1 MEYNCHV
8 AKASTRSIM
17 FTRPIYNNSMKTKT
31 VLYKMKTWS
40 THNNARKIG
49 SNSCGRVGGRL
60 TQWLFH
66 EVSANLELRPQIS
79 NRGRYSISNIN

>member
-1 MEYNCHV
+1 
-8 AKASTRSIM
+8 
-17 FTRPIYNNSMKTKT
+17 
-31 VLYKMKTWS
+31 MKTWS